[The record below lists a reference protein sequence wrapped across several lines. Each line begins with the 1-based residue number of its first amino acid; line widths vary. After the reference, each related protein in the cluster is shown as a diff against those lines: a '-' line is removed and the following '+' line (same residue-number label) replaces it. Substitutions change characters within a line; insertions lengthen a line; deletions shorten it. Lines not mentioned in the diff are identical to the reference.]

1 MGAAQAALSCRPR
14 TKTAAFSGTEAVIR
28 HFPAALRTRL
38 QVEIG
43 ESLKWLK
50 SLIRMALPKAKG
62 VHLSQK

>member
-1 MGAAQAALSCRPR
+1 LPASDEAAAL
-14 TKTAAFSGTEAVIR
+14 SGTEAVIR

-62 VHLSQK
+62 GHFSQK